1 MSENAFEAI
10 AARLAAVEDRLAKL
24 EAGHVA
30 TAAHVPNRTIPAQ
43 VEEPAASVDATLIG
57 KSILIIGGGYVLRA
71 LTEMGVLAQSA
82 GIVLGLMYALFWMVI
97 ADRALKRGK
106 NLVALFDAATAAL
119 IASGIIWEATTRF
132 HLLTPEFASALIVG
146 VSSAMLAIA
155 WRQRSVAIALIA
167 VILASLTCIGV
178 AIGSAHLVAPCVAA
192 SVVGLTTSWLSKR
205 LQWPVYLTAIIAAA
219 SDSLALPLIVMT
231 AVAEGT
237 DSVSAEIALI
247 VFAVSWL
254 LIPTVAQAVIGT
266 LVGLGG
272 AAIVA
277 HVHHGHV
284 IEVAIACFVLSAAA
298 CTAAFVRSRDDVLA
312 ICAAIAAFV
321 GTILVLEPVALAIV
335 WAAAAVASSF
345 AARRWSWDWMNVHAA
360 VWALAAAVASGLPSA
375 LVNATDPSPVVV
387 AVGLCATIALW
398 FEAPLAHRSRLV
410 LLAIITLASM
420 AVLVGG
426 VSDLMKDRAILA
438 MTRTIVL
445 SVAAV
450 VLAAFSNTVREAKT
464 LAWIL
469 LLVGGAKLLLEDL
482 RAGRAITIVVA
493 LAVYGGAMLLVART
507 KAGAGQDLA
516 LKPEA

>member
-1 MSENAFEAI
+1 
-10 AARLAAVEDRLAKL
+10 
-24 EAGHVA
+24 
-30 TAAHVPNRTIPAQ
+30 
-43 VEEPAASVDATLIG
+43 
-57 KSILIIGGGYVLRA
+57 
-71 LTEMGVLAQSA
+71 
-82 GIVLGLMYALFWMVI
+82 
-97 ADRALKRGK
+97 
-106 NLVALFDAATAAL
+106 
-119 IASGIIWEATTRF
+119 
-132 HLLTPEFASALIVG
+132 
-146 VSSAMLAIA
+146 
-155 WRQRSVAIALIA
+155 
-167 VILASLTCIGV
+167 IGV
-178 AIGSAHLVAPCVAA
+178 AIGTAHLVPPCLAA
-192 SVVGLTTSWLSKR
+192 SVVGLITSWLSRR

-231 AVAEGT
+231 AIAAGT
-237 DSVSAEIALI
+237 DNGAAEIALI
-247 VFAVSWL
+247 VFAVAWL

-277 HVHHGHV
+277 QVHHGHV
-284 IEVAIACFVLSAAA
+284 MGVAIACFVLGAAA

-335 WAAAAVASSF
+335 WAAAAAASSF

-360 VWALAAAVASGLPSA
+360 VWALAAAIAAGLPSA
-375 LVNATDPSPVVV
+375 LVNPTAPSFVVVVV
-387 AVGLCATIALW
+387 AVCATIALW
-398 FEAPLAHRSRLV
+398 FAAPLAHRSRLI

-450 VLAAFSNTVREAKT
+450 VLAAFGNKVREART

-469 LLVGGAKLLLEDL
+469 LVAGGAKLLLEDM
-482 RAGRAITIVVA
+482 RSGRAITIVVA
-493 LAVYGGAMLLVART
+493 LAMYGGAMLLVARGRQQPLIRPPAT
-507 KAGAGQDLA
+507 FSPQSGEKVPRSGG
-516 LKPEA
+516 